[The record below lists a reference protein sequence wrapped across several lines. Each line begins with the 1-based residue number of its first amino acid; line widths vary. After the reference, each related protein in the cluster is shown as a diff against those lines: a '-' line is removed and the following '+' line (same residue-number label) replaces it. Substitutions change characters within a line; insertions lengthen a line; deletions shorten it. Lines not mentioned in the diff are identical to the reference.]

1 MKYQTGIMAWF
12 ARRPVYVNLLMA
24 FLIIGGLFSTLTI
37 NKEVLP
43 NKISNM
49 VSIEVS
55 YDGASPQE
63 IESGIVNK
71 VEQAL
76 KNINAIKSTQ
86 SQSSEGTGR
95 IYATLKTDADK
106 KEALDEIKQQVDQI
120 SDFPAEAETPK
131 VKLEKWKIL
140 SIIIGLTSD
149 LNPTA
154 HKELAKDI
162 KKELEQIPD
171 MGEVYL
177 RGQQDYEVNIFV
189 SPEVLQEY
197 QLSFND
203 ISDAIK
209 KNSKDISAGSINT
222 DHGRI
227 TISGQGYKERGHEFE
242 QLVIK
247 TLPNGEPIFLSDI
260 ATIQDGFTES
270 ERYSTLNGKPS
281 LAIGIKQIDGLD
293 TVEIARLVKNY
304 IKKKQ
309 NQLPEG
315 TELVVIY
322 DISKHVSSRLDMMSS
337 NLFYGALFVFAMLA
351 LFLEIKL
358 AFWVIIG
365 LPICFLGTLFFMPL
379 EPFGLT
385 LNMASMFGFI
395 LVLGIIVD
403 DAIVI
408 GESAHQSIQKHGQ
421 SLDSIIAGAKK
432 VAIPATFGV
441 LTTIAAFIPM
451 FISTG
456 PMSSDL
462 INLSTVVILCLIFS
476 LIESKLILPSHLA
489 HMRPSQ
495 PSQNKLVQY
504 KQAFNRAFDHW
515 VHHGFRRFIT
525 SILNMKYTV
534 ISSFFA
540 LMLISIAL
548 VVGGQVRFLFEPE
561 MEVDET
567 QFSLEMEDGTSR
579 QKTLSYILEAEKALL
594 RVKKELE
601 QEYEQPQIVH
611 FYTLLN
617 SNTFAEV
624 QVILADDDVR
634 QITTTELENRWRAY
648 LPQFSQ
654 VKKMTFGE
662 APEKKS
668 ADIGIQLT
676 STDVQ
681 QSQAVAELVK
691 QELSQFP
698 GVYEISDNLATRQ
711 DEIVLQ
717 LTAVGRS
724 MGLSLTKLTQ
734 EVRKKIYGTEVL
746 SLLRDEE
753 TVKVMLR
760 YPKKARQS
768 LADIQ
773 HMDIQISA
781 DQFVPLTRV
790 ATLKLQPA
798 LTSISHINGMQSI
811 RVDAMADKSIAEPIK
826 IINKVIDTLTPVI
839 AKQYPEVKLDM
850 GQDNAESQKS
860 LYQSLQNFCIALLII
875 YILIAIPLQSYTQPL
890 LIMSVIPFSLIGAV
904 MGHFILGLPLSP
916 LSVMGIIALSGVVV
930 NDSLVMIDFINQA
943 KTKDQDLKSALIDA
957 ATYRF
962 RSIFLTSITTAG
974 GLLPILAETSLQAQ
988 YIIPMA
994 VSLAFGI
1001 LFATLVTLCFIP
1013 ALYLALDDVSKLYKW
1028 WWQPQAHKTT
1038 F

>member
-1 MKYQTGIMAWF
+1 M
-12 ARRPVYVNLLMA
+12 
-24 FLIIGGLFSTLTI
+24 
-37 NKEVLP
+37 
-43 NKISNM
+43 
-49 VSIEVS
+49 
-55 YDGASPQE
+55 
-63 IESGIVNK
+63 
-71 VEQAL
+71 
-76 KNINAIKSTQ
+76 
-86 SQSSEGTGR
+86 
-95 IYATLKTDADK
+95 KTDADK